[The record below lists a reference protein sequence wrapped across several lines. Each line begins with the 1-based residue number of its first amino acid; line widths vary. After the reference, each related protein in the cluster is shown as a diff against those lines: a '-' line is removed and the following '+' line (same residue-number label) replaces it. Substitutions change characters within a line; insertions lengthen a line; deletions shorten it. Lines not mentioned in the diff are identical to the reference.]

1 MIPLF
6 PEFKKLELT
15 DKKEV
20 EKFTSKFPSNSDFNF
35 SNMWAWDLK
44 GEMGFSVLNSNL
56 VVKFSDYLNGQP
68 FLSFLG
74 DNLVNETA
82 KELIGFSEKNY
93 KTGVLKL
100 VPETIVSFLDKKE
113 FDAISDLDSKDY
125 IYSIDH
131 LASMD
136 TWSQSTISKGIRRFI
151 KEYPDYII
159 KENSLEEISE
169 DKYLEIFKRWSENK
183 SIVNHFEL
191 NEYKAFKRVFQ
202 IKDKSLKIISLYLK
216 DVLVGFS
223 LFEILANGYALSHFA
238 KTDTS
243 YHSSVYDVLD
253 WEEVKI
259 LKEQGIKY
267 YNWQQ
272 DLGIQGLRK
281 SKEKYKPDSFFNKF
295 FVKKHK

>member
-1 MIPLF
+1 MIPTF
-6 PEFKKLELT
+6 PNFKKLELT
-15 DKKEV
+15 DKKDV
-20 EKFTSKFPSNSDFNF
+20 ENFTSKFPPYSDFNF

-44 GEMGFSVLNSNL
+44 GEMGFSVLNGNL

-82 KELIGFSEKNY
+82 KELIEFSKKNY
-93 KTGVLKL
+93 KTSVLKL

-113 FDAISDLDSKDY
+113 FDATSDSDSKDY
-125 IYSIDH
+125 IYFINH
-131 LASMD
+131 LVSMD

-183 SIVNHFEL
+183 SIANHFEL
-191 NEYKAFKRVFQ
+191 NEYKALKRVFQ
-202 IKDKSLKIISLYLK
+202 IKDKNLKIISLYLK

-295 FVKKHK
+295 FVKKNK